1 MDQRKENLAKIKL
14 LRASSALKEVI
25 SQALGNLGDELLKGL
40 CVTDVECKRGKYDA
54 FIYLDKM
61 MLDEKE
67 QDYVL
72 RHLKLASGAIEEFC
86 VEALGWYKAPKL
98 HFKFDD
104 SLERQN
110 KMDALFKK
118 VQAELEKGKK

>member
-86 VEALGWYKAPKL
+86 VEALGCIN
-98 HFKFDD
+98 
-104 SLERQN
+104 RQN
-110 KMDALFKK
+110 CILNLMI
-118 VQAELEKGKK
+118 V

>member
-86 VEALGWYKAPKL
+86 VEALGWYKSPKL
-98 HFKFDD
+98 HFRFDD
-104 SLERQN
+104 SLEHQN

>member
-1 MDQRKENLAKIKL
+1 MDKKKENLANIKL
-14 LRASSALKEVI
+14 LRASSALKELI
-25 SQALGNLGDELLKGL
+25 PQALGNLNDELLKGL

-67 QDYVL
+67 QAYVL
-72 RHLKLASGAIEEFC
+72 NHLKRASGVIEEFC
-86 VEALGWYKAPKL
+86 VEALGWYKAPKF

-110 KMDALFKK
+110 KMDALFKQ
-118 VQAELEKGKK
+118 VENELQKGKE